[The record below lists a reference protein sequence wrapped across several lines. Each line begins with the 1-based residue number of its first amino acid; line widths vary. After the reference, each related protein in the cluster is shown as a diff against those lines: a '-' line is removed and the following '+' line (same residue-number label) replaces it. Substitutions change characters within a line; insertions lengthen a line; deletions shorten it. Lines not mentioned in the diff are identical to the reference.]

1 MGRPRPLALVS
12 APRRARDA
20 DIDRRT
26 AVLRAVFERR
36 PEEPLICVRPATL
49 RETAR
54 RFVAAFPGD
63 ALYAV
68 KCDPE
73 PVVLSALWEGG
84 VRHFDVASIGEV
96 RLVRRLFPRAELHFM
111 HPVKARQAI
120 REAYGRHGVRDFVLD
135 DADELAKILE
145 ETGGARDLGLVVRLA
160 VPKAEGTLFDL
171 SGKFGADAATAV
183 ELLRAAAATAARVG
197 VSFHVGSQTMD
208 PAIYERALDLAGSV
222 VRASGVE
229 VDVID
234 VGGGFPVAYPGMT
247 PPPLGDF
254 VAAIARGFARQGFSA
269 RTRLWAEPGRAL
281 VAEGASIV
289 VQVQKRR
296 GNTLYINDGVYG
308 GLSDAG
314 QFGWVFPARVIRP
327 FGIPPSGDLV
337 GFDFYG
343 PTCDSADHMRGPF
356 LLPADT
362 AVGDWIELGQLGAY
376 GACLRTDFNGF
387 EKPVMIEVSDP
398 PLLEVADSAPR
409 EAAA

>member
-1 MGRPRPLALVS
+1 
-12 APRRARDA
+12 
-20 DIDRRT
+20 
-26 AVLRAVFERR
+26 
-36 PEEPLICVRPATL
+36 LICVRPATL

-54 RFVAAFPGD
+54 SFVEGFPGD
-63 ALYAV
+63 VLYAV

-73 PVVLSALWEGG
+73 PAVLSALWEGG

-111 HPVKARQAI
+111 HPVKARSAI
-120 REAYGRHGVRDFVLD
+120 REAYERHGVRDFVLD
-135 DADELAKILE
+135 DADELAKIVE
-145 ETGGARDLGLVVRLA
+145 ETGNARDLGLVVRLA
-160 VPKAEGTLFDL
+160 VPKAEATLFDL
-171 SGKFGADAATAV
+171 SGKFGADFDSAV
-183 ELLRAAAATAARVG
+183 ELLRDAARVAVRVG

-208 PAIYERALDLAGSV
+208 PVVYERAVELAGRV
-222 VRASGVE
+222 VRAAGVE

-247 PPPLGDF
+247 PPPPEDF
-254 VAAIARGFARQGFSA
+254 FDAIRRAFLRQGFPA
-269 RTRLWAEPGRAL
+269 KTRLWAEPGRAL
-281 VAEGASIV
+281 VAAGASIV
-289 VQVQKRR
+289 VRVLKRR

-314 QFGWVFPARVIRP
+314 QFGWVFPTRVVRP
-327 FGIPPSGDLV
+327 FGTPPSGELV

-343 PTCDSADHMRGPF
+343 PTCDSADHMKGPF
-356 LLPADT
+356 RLPADI

-387 EKPVMIEVSDP
+387 EKPEMIEVSDP
-398 PLLEVADSAPR
+398 PLTETMEYAPR